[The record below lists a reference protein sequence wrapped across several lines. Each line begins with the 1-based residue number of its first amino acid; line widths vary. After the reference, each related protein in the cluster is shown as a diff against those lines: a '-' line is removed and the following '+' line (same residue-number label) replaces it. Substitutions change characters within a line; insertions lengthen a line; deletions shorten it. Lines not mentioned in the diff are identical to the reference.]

1 MRHHDSTLGQ
11 RMKVQLIHRGE
22 HSSSSPTRT
31 RMRSCATHDRRARV
45 CADFHK
51 LLRDCVSVP
60 LFIVCL
66 FGAQPVSAQ
75 AGSVQA
81 ATAQSANALEYRA
94 IPGVRINAG
103 STGAGAEIGHISAVA
118 QLTNGSIVIG
128 DDANGVLHMYSAGG
142 RRIRTVG
149 RNGAGPGEFKSIR
162 WVGECGRDTLY
173 VYDSMQSR
181 ISVFEANGTLVR
193 SFSPP
198 LPRVAYV
205 RCAADG
211 TMAYVAASGMS
222 GLASRG
228 VVQVMDRAGMLL
240 YRSPDLLLDDGQP
253 LGRSMKIS
261 AVSGNVAYG
270 NGDDAVV
277 TIVPLTGK
285 MVSPNALRRV
295 TAGSARHAP
304 SAANRDASLE
314 YWATYLPGTQADYEQ
329 LRQFLRKLPAV
340 KTVPAYS
347 DVFVDAVTNVL
358 WTQTSVLGDGATV
371 LARTALDG
379 TAQGRAILPP
389 NLIVQQIRGDVV
401 VAKVANAGTGV
412 ESVVVYR
419 LVPSRR

>member
-1 MRHHDSTLGQ
+1 
-11 RMKVQLIHRGE
+11 MKVETIHRGE
-22 HSSSSPTRT
+22 HSSNANART
-31 RMRSCATHDRRARV
+31 QMRLRATQNRRSRLRAGP
-45 CADFHK
+45 HT
-51 LLRDCVSVP
+51 LLCIGVSVS
-60 LFIVCL
+60 LFIAYSLV
-66 FGAQPVSAQ
+66 AQPAAAQ
-75 AGSVQA
+75 TASVQA
-81 ATAQSANALEYRA
+81 AAAQSVTAQEYRA
-94 IPGVRINAG
+94 VPGVRINAG
-103 STGAGAEIGHISAVA
+103 TTGAGAAIGHISAVA
-118 QLTNGSIVIG
+118 QLTNGTIVIG
-128 DDANGVLHMYSAGG
+128 DDANDMLHIYSAGG

-198 LPRVAYV
+198 VPRVAFV
-205 RCAADG
+205 RCAVDG
-211 TMAYVAASGMS
+211 TIAYVAASGMN

-277 TIVPLTGK
+277 AIVPLNGK
-285 MVSPNALRRV
+285 MVSPSALRRV
-295 TAGSARHAP
+295 ASGGVRHAP

-329 LRQFLRKLPAV
+329 LRQFLRKLPTV
-340 KTVPAYS
+340 KAVPAYS
-347 DVFVDAVTNVL
+347 ELFIDPVTNVL
-358 WTQTSVLGDGATV
+358 WTQTSVMGDGTTV
-371 LARTALDG
+371 LARSSIDG
-379 TAQGRAILPP
+379 VAQGRAVLPP
-389 NLIVQQIRGDVV
+389 NLIIQQIRGDVV
-401 VAKVANAGTGV
+401 VAKVANAATGV
-412 ESVVVYR
+412 ESVVTYR
-419 LVPSRR
+419 LVLSRR